1 MALLNFKYGLHK
13 NLPAFSDAT
22 IGNVFVTTDEQAMHI
37 DLPGGR
43 VVISQIITLA
53 TAQDW
58 QNMKPPYS
66 TQAFYY
72 IVDANALL
80 KYTGNGITHSW
91 KQINSTADV
100 QAEVNK
106 LREDLGSKDS
116 EGNWTSGLGKD
127 VAGHTTEI
135 TNIKSEIG
143 NNGADGGAKTGL
155 HGDIAAL
162 AGSVQGVAT
171 HVTNVEALVHTLE
184 SVVGYAGAFEN
195 DAAALGKVGAGEI
208 CLIGNV
214 IKLCTADS
222 NGVKSLTDYNTI
234 VAEIEALKKAVDELD
249 DTVASNTTVTDLQ
262 NRVKALEDWKK
273 ELIVE
278 IGEPASEDGSVA
290 ATGMYALIAAAQAK
304 ADGADATAKQALEDA
319 KKANDAIGVP
329 SSDGVD
335 ATGLYAKIEKN
346 AADIVT
352 NAGDIK
358 TNAEDIDKLE
368 KRADD
373 LESAVGVPAKDGA
386 AATGLHLSVA
396 NAQKA
401 ADDAQ
406 ADANKANTAIGHDGA
421 DGQPKTGLNLAVSTN
436 TTNITEEVARAKAA
450 EKENAD
456 AIAALRTEVMEDI
469 QTADAMVF
477 KDVVGS
483 EIELTSKEATAQIGH
498 TYKAS
503 AEFTIDGIKVHI
515 GDLLIATGD
524 ENEETGY
531 ITNVVWKHVPSGYIA
546 DYNPAIEVAEDVA
559 GDNEVV
565 LALSSGVA
573 KDEELL
579 ANRGDLGKIK
589 FATAEGSALTVSAD
603 AGKVTFSMVWES
615 FDPAE

>member
-352 NAGDIK
+352 NADDIK